1 MEIIID
7 GIDHSYTI
15 IRIYDD
21 DSRYFFFFFFLF
33 FFFSSKRNAVEK
45 ECKQAISRKFL
56 SRNTRN
62 SSSIH
67 EVIKLKDYD
76 GF

>member
-21 DSRYFFFFFFLF
+21 DSRYFFFLLPF

>member
-15 IRIYDD
+15 IRVYDD
-21 DSRYFFFFFFLF
+21 DSRYFFFLLPF

>member
-21 DSRYFFFFFFLF
+21 DSRYFFFLLPF

-45 ECKQAISRKFL
+45 ECKQAISSKFL